1 MKWLRTDMGSQAADL
16 DVSVGAADV
25 VRILIESD
33 QETNGKFLNI
43 RVPGWEDAK
52 GPNQYDGAEVVW

>member
-1 MKWLRTDMGSQAADL
+1 MGSQAADL
-16 DVSVGAADV
+16 DVSVGAAEV
-25 VRILIESD
+25 IRILIESN

-52 GPNQYDGAEVVW
+52 GPNKYDGAEVVW